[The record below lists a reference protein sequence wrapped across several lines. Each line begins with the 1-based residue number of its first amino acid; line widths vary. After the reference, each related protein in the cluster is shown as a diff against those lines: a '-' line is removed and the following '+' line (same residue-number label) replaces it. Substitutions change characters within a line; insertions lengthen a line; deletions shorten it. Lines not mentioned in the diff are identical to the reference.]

1 MLKNFD
7 LRAGCIVRDLNLKRP
22 IYSKTTAYGH
32 FGRNEPEFTW
42 EKIKDL
48 SHEHKWI
55 LKKITNFIIL

>member
-32 FGRNEPEFTW
+32 FGRNEPDFTW
-42 EKIKDL
+42 ENIKDL
-48 SHEHKWI
+48 SHERKWCY
-55 LKKITNFIIL
+55 F